1 MRTRGI
7 LSWMVLA
14 VAASAAQAAPG
25 HYAISTAQ
33 IAATVTRFG
42 IAVEPAQ
49 VKLLADVV
57 ATTDSPRLVVRSI
70 RPWGNQRVMA
80 RLECENPAQCMPF
93 FVGVQ
98 MKANDSSQTAA
109 GTSTGATGSTLA
121 QLNSPHDYL
130 VRSGTPATLQLD
142 NDHVHIRIQVIC
154 LQNGSLGQKI
164 RVTSKDHRITY
175 MAEVVDGSLLKGSL

>member
-1 MRTRGI
+1 
-7 LSWMVLA
+7 MVLA
-14 VAASAAQAAPG
+14 AAASAAQAAPE
-25 HYAISTAQ
+25 HYAISAAQ

-42 IAVEPAQ
+42 IAVEPDQ

-57 ATTDSPRLVVRSI
+57 ATTESPRLVVRSI
-70 RPWGNQRVMA
+70 RQWGNQRVMA
-80 RLECENPAQCMPF
+80 RLECENPAQCTPF

-98 MKANDSSQTAA
+98 MKASDSSQASQE
-109 GTSTGATGSTLA
+109 TSAHAIESTLA
-121 QLNSPHDYL
+121 QFDTPHNYL

-142 NDHVHIRIQVIC
+142 GDHVHIRVQVVC

-164 RVTSKDHRITY
+164 RVTSKDHRMTY

>member
-1 MRTRGI
+1 
-7 LSWMVLA
+7 MVLA
-14 VAASAAQAAPG
+14 AAVSAAQAAPA

-42 IAVEPAQ
+42 IAVEPDQ
-49 VKLLADVV
+49 VRLLADVA
-57 ATTDSPRLVVRSI
+57 ATTESPRLVVRSI

-80 RLECENPAQCMPF
+80 RLECENPAQCTPF

-98 MKANDSSQTAA
+98 MKGDSSQAGSEAA
-109 GTSTGATGSTLA
+109 THATESTLA
-121 QLNSPHDYL
+121 QIDTPHNYL

-142 NDHVHIRIQVIC
+142 NDHVHIRIPVIC

-164 RVTSKDHRITY
+164 RVTGKDHRMTY
-175 MAEVVDGSLLKGSL
+175 TAEVVDGSLLKGSL